1 MTNTILSEKDMKREM
16 TQGNSPRVESKMA
29 GFWHTL
35 SIPNGY
41 GSSMA
46 RVCQN
51 YGRTMA
57 ELSLFCLQ

>member
-1 MTNTILSEKDMKREM
+1 MIDTILSQRDMKCEM
-16 TQGNSPRVESKMA
+16 TQGNSPRVKSKMA
-29 GFWHTL
+29 GFWYTQ
-35 SIPNGY
+35 SILNGY

-46 RVCQN
+46 RVWQN